1 MKSERIRLWDLPT
14 RIFHWSLVL
23 CVLAAIITGKLGGN
37 AMVWHGRIGL
47 VIVGLITFRL
57 VWGLNGPT
65 YARFAQFLPTPR
77 RVFAY
82 LGGHSVFYIELPSGM
97 VVQAVMTNAE
107 RRGTRPTWGDQ
118 VFVHW
123 ENDSGVV
130 LRS

>member
-1 MKSERIRLWDLPT
+1 
-14 RIFHWSLVL
+14 
-23 CVLAAIITGKLGGN
+23 
-37 AMVWHGRIGL
+37 MVDVAVAVKDHGRDLTLKG
-47 VIVGLITFRL
+47 
-57 VWGLNGPT
+57 
-65 YARFAQFLPTPR
+65 
-77 RVFAY
+77 